1 MDQWLGGVAPA
12 HEGAG
17 RSATLQGHEIGSTLI
32 EVAVDAC
39 RCTSPRGYI
48 GLNTSQNAIGFYR
61 RLGFR
66 DVFDAPPPR

>member
-1 MDQWLGGVAPA
+1 M
-12 HEGAG
+12 
-17 RSATLQGHEIGSTLI
+17 I